1 MSHRDSTEQYTPIT
15 TPTKGANAIKGIP
28 NIPFILALM
37 ILGPIANTTTMKVPI
52 TSTID
57 FF

>member
-15 TPTKGANAIKGIP
+15 TPTKGANAMKGIP

-37 ILGPIANTTTMKVPI
+37 TTEPIANTNTIKVPRKL
-52 TSTID
+52 
-57 FF
+57 